1 MKKIFILIL
10 FLISINGCGFEP
22 IYKDAN
28 VNDLKINFEVV
39 QTSGNNE
46 INDHIINNLNHYFNS
61 DINKKYKINLNTVY
75 SKSGIANNKKKET
88 TAYLIKVETE
98 FELLTKDKTE
108 KINFNENIKI
118 NKLSNSFDQKNY
130 ENKIKREISKSI
142 VIKLVNKLFTINDN

>member
-1 MKKIFILIL
+1 MKKNFILVL
-10 FLISINGCGFEP
+10 FLISISGCGFEP
-22 IYKDAN
+22 IYKNAN
-28 VNDLKINFEVV
+28 VNDLKINFEIVK
-39 QTSGNNE
+39 TGGNNE
-46 INDHIINNLNHYFNS
+46 INEYIINNLNHYLNS
-61 DINKKYKINLNTVY
+61 NLNKKYKINLNTVY

-142 VIKLVNKLFTINDN
+142 VIKLVNKIFTINDN